1 MNLFRSAT
9 LIALSALTVTMAT
22 TASAADQAMRDSLN
36 RFFAAGL
43 SSQGAKAELAEVIR
57 WPAAKGALVWRM
69 PHVVHHPARLS
80 LIAEQRSGGKLRRW
94 YVPVRLHWWAMAV
107 VAAQDIPARTHL
119 NPAMLKLRHVDL
131 AGMNGNGWK
140 KTAALSNTRTTRP
153 LQAGQ
158 TIFSSYV
165 SRPSLLR
172 SGDRITL
179 ISHIGGVQVKATAKV
194 MRNAGIGDRIRVQN
208 TRSKEVM
215 QATIINAHTARID
228 TGGAS

>member
-9 LIALSALTVTMAT
+9 LIALSALTMVAAT

-36 RFFAAGL
+36 HFFAAGL
-43 SSQGAKAELAEVIR
+43 SYQGAKAELSEVIR
-57 WPAAKGALVWRM
+57 WPAAKGPLVWRM

-80 LIAEQRSGGKLRRW
+80 LIAEQRRGSKLKRW

-119 NPAMLKLRHVDL
+119 NPGMLEVRHIDL
-131 AGMNGNGWK
+131 AGLNGNWWK
-140 KTAALSNTRTTRP
+140 KTAALNGSRTTRP
-153 LQAGQ
+153 LHAGQ
-158 TIFSSYV
+158 TIFSSYI

-172 SGDRITL
+172 AGDRVTL
-179 ISHIGGVQVKATAKV
+179 ISHIGGVQVKATAKAL
-194 MRNAGIGDRIRVQN
+194 RNAGIGDRIRVQN
-208 TRSKEVM
+208 LRSKEVM